1 MILNEQDVKMAQAIL
16 DQLAMMKKDSVES
29 GAVMENE
36 VITNSTKCGNK
47 RRSKRKASEETKS
60 VTMNEKSDEKPI
72 ETIITTPDKPT
83 SQGKCIWC
91 LKVKTL
97 LPKKKFCE
105 ECNNQGCECAYCHR
119 PMPERFFKFSKRLC
133 NACFK
138 KSEKQKAKRKLQRKR
153 FSDFSGRSRTQL
165 ADKH

>member
-29 GAVMENE
+29 GAVMEIE
-36 VITNSTKCGNK
+36 VVTNPTKCGNK
-47 RRSKRKASEETKS
+47 RRSKRKACEETKS
-60 VTMNEKSDEKPI
+60 VTMNEKSNEKPI

-138 KSEKQKAKRKLQRKR
+138 KSEKQKAKRKLQRKC

>member
-47 RRSKRKASEETKS
+47 RRSKRKACEETKS
-60 VTMNEKSDEKPI
+60 VTMNEKSNEKPI

-83 SQGKCIWC
+83 SQGKCIQC
-91 LKVKTL
+91 LRVKTL
-97 LPKKKFCE
+97 LPKKKFC
-105 ECNNQGCECAYCHR
+105 
-119 PMPERFFKFSKRLC
+119 
-133 NACFK
+133 
-138 KSEKQKAKRKLQRKR
+138 
-153 FSDFSGRSRTQL
+153 
-165 ADKH
+165 